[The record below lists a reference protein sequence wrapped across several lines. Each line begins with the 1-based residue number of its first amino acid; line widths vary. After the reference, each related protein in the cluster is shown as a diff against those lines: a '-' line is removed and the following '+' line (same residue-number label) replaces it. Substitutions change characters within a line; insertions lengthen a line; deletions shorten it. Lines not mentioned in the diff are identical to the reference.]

1 MNLNELRIKKKI
13 GFVLSLFIDMR
24 QLFIY
29 LDCGVVV
36 GFGEQGRIIID
47 IFNVYSDNSCII

>member
-13 GFVLSLFIDMR
+13 GLFIDMR

>member
-1 MNLNELRIKKKI
+1 MNLNELRIKKKF
-13 GFVLSLFIDMR
+13 GFVSSLFIDMK

-36 GFGEQGRIIID
+36 GFGEQRRIIID